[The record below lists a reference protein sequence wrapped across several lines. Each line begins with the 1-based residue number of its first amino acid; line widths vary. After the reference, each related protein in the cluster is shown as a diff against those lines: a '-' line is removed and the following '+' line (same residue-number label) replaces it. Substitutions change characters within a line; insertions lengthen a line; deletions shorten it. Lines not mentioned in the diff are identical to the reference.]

1 MTILKNNPLK
11 VGLLVDD
18 ISSCPKWVEDSLSQ
32 ILRENIIHI
41 VKVITPKN
49 KFVEREPFLK
59 KLSLNGIGRRIY
71 WRFNSFDYSKFVA
84 PECNGPDAQKS
95 IDNPFN
101 IDSAC
106 IYEVDVLRKSYY
118 DYLSDDV
125 ISNIKD
131 LKLDVILRFG
141 FRILR
146 GEILNAAR
154 LGIWSFHHGDPSEFR
169 GGPAGFWET
178 YQNKKQAGFIL
189 QRLKSELDAG
199 EILASGNVGVVPVS
213 PAMTRNKLLWAG
225 APILEQALKAAQRGQ
240 PYQHHS
246 AKKIQK
252 KDGKIYRE
260 PSIFHSIGIVVKT
273 TYRRLKELNRFKLD
287 HWHIMLNK
295 ASKGDIF
302 SKPGKATLIKA
313 PKGVFWADP
322 CLFMHE
328 DIVYLFFEN
337 YDYVSHIANIQVA
350 RVNKN
355 TLSIDSPFTIIDE
368 KFHLSNPILLEEEG
382 KVYLIPESSQSGEII
397 LYECDKFP
405 YKWMTKKVLINSI
418 NAVDPVLFKKD
429 GFWWLFCTIAPK
441 KGTTAHSSLNLFYSR
456 SLGGPW
462 EEHPMN
468 PIVND
473 INGGRMA
480 GKIFESVEDNQSKTI
495 RPAQSALDGYGSGIL
510 FFEIVTLTPKL
521 YKEKLIIA
529 YSGRDLG
536 YDGVHAYSNVGDIEA
551 IDVKKRV
558 FKNSVMA

>member
-1 MTILKNNPLK
+1 MLKYNPLK
-11 VGLLVDD
+11 VGLLIDD
-18 ISSCPKWVEDSLSQ
+18 ISFCPRWIEDSLSYV
-32 ILRENIIHI
+32 LRENIIDI

-49 KFVEREPFLK
+49 KFVEKEPFSK
-59 KLSLNGIGRRIY
+59 KLSFNGIGRRIY
-71 WRFNSFDYSKFVA
+71 WRFNSFDYSKFVS
-84 PECNGPDAQKS
+84 PESNGPDAQKS
-95 IDNPFN
+95 INNPFN
-101 IDSAC
+101 IDSAH

-118 DYLSDDV
+118 DHFSDDA

-146 GEILNAAR
+146 GEILNVAR

-178 YQNKKQAGFIL
+178 YQDKKHAGFIL

-199 EILASGNVGVVPVS
+199 EILASGNVGVVPFS
-213 PAMTRNKLLWAG
+213 PAMTRNRLLWAG
-225 APILEQALKAAQRGQ
+225 GAILVQALKAAQRGL

-252 KDGKIYRE
+252 KNGKIYRE
-260 PSIFHSIGIVVKT
+260 PSIFYSIGIIVKT

-287 HWHIMLNK
+287 HWYIILNK

-302 SKPGKATLIKA
+302 SKSSKTTLIKA
-313 PKGVFWADP
+313 PKGAFWADP
-322 CLFMHE
+322 CLFE
-328 DIVYLFFEN
+328 YKDNIYLFFEN
-337 YDYVSHIANIQVA
+337 YDYIRNIANIQVA

-355 TLSIDSPFTIIDE
+355 TLSIESPSTVIDE
-368 KFHLSNPILLEEEG
+368 KFHLSNPILIEEEG
-382 KVYLIPESSQSGEII
+382 KIYLIPESSQSGNIL
-397 LYECDKFP
+397 LYECDEFP
-405 YKWMTKKVLINSI
+405 YKWKSGKVLINSI
-418 NAVDPVLFKKD
+418 HAADPVLFKKY

-441 KGTTAHSSLNLFYSR
+441 KGTTAHSCLNLWYSK
-456 SLGGPW
+456 SLDGPW

-480 GKIFESVEDNQSKTI
+480 GKIFERVENNQSKII
-495 RPAQSALDGYGSGIL
+495 RPAQSALEGYGSGIM
-510 FFEIVTLTPKL
+510 FFEILTLTPKL
-521 YKEKLIIA
+521 YKEKLKIA

-536 YDGVHAYSNVGDIEA
+536 YDGVHAYSNAGDIEA

-558 FKNSVMA
+558 FKSSVIV